1 MDRRV
6 ARLQGRSTGKAPRAC
21 PPLTAGSH
29 ATHVSLNRSRVPLCG
44 VLESHQSRP
53 HHTRS
58 HRTRVV
64 RSTKTHPL
72 RRGACGRE
80 ETTHLAAD
88 PSCRPRLLTSP
99 AQQRRAATRA
109 VGPVRSRG
117 CVRFS
122 ALLPAGTATPADRW
136 SSTAKSPSRPPRKAL
151 AGHKIPA
158 PFFFFSALDGLLAAS
173 R

>member
-29 ATHVSLNRSRVPLCG
+29 ATHVSLNRSRVRLCG

-158 PFFFFSALDGLLAAS
+158 PFFFFPH
-173 R
+173 